1 MEEVFKKLL
10 KNESGT
16 LSSLKD
22 LNNYGKR
29 FLYVLIHLLL
39 KEDNTSAQNKDT
51 YSTFLFLKSNKNIK

>member
-1 MEEVFKKLL
+1 ML

-16 LSSLKD
+16 LLSLED

-39 KEDNTSAQNKDT
+39 KEDDTSTKYKDT
-51 YSTFLFLKSNKNIK
+51 YSTFLLLKAIRIST

>member
-1 MEEVFKKLL
+1 MEEEFKKIM

-16 LSSLKD
+16 LLLSED

>member
-22 LNNYGKR
+22 LNNCGKR
-29 FLYVLIHLLL
+29 FVYVLIHLLL

>member
-10 KNESGT
+10 KNESET

-51 YSTFLFLKSNKNIK
+51 YSTFFSLKAIRIST